1 MISKKKSHINNSK
14 LKHNLIPVEAKYKH
28 GKNEQSKI
36 HQQLN
41 LIIKTR
47 FHLIGKKKS
56 MFSGYHEQTRSHNYK

>member
-28 GKNEQSKI
+28 SKNEQSKI

-47 FHLIGKKKS
+47 FHLIEKKKKHVFWLS
-56 MFSGYHEQTRSHNYK
+56 